1 MNRTIERAYDM
12 LNIVARS
19 KDGLSL
25 VDIINEM
32 DIPKNSALIFTSFA
46 GYSANQD
53 TKSISK

>member
-25 VDIINEM
+25 VDIIN
-32 DIPKNSALIFTSFA
+32 
-46 GYSANQD
+46 
-53 TKSISK
+53 